1 MVRLGLLL
9 LLLYIFFVS
18 IALMGDSF
26 AFFGGGFAAQLLT
39 TTANPFI
46 GLFIGILATS
56 LVQSSS
62 TTTSMTVGLVA
73 AGALTVD
80 GAIPI
85 AIGANIGTS
94 VTNSLVSLGHISRPV
109 EFRRAFAAATVHDF
123 YNLLAVV
130 LLFPLEMTTHF
141 MARTAAFLGRRLAA
155 VGGLEL
161 ANPVNLIVDPATGL
175 ITALAGESGA
185 IMLAISIAFLF
196 IALRYIVAN
205 LKVLVIGRVEVFFS
219 TVLFRNS
226 FRALAFGLVLTIM
239 VQSSSITTS
248 LAVPLAGAGLLTL
261 LQIFPFTLGANLG
274 TTITAMLAA
283 LVTGV
288 EAAVTVAFAHVVF
301 NVAGIAVV
309 WPLRKIPLGLAT
321 MLADW
326 SIRSRAIPLV
336 YVVTVFFLVPLA
348 LIYLTG
354 DTIMSGFKTSHWR
367 TAGKCGEIVKVW
379 LFE

>member
-226 FRALAFGLVLTIM
+226 FPGFGVRVGPDDHGTEQFDHNVIGRPARRRGTLDVAADLPIHARR
-239 VQSSSITTS
+239 Q
-248 LAVPLAGAGLLTL
+248 PWNDDHRNAGR
-261 LQIFPFTLGANLG
+261 LGDG
-274 TTITAMLAA
+274 
-283 LVTGV
+283 
-288 EAAVTVAFAHVVF
+288 
-301 NVAGIAVV
+301 
-309 WPLRKIPLGLAT
+309 R
-321 MLADW
+321 
-326 SIRSRAIPLV
+326 
-336 YVVTVFFLVPLA
+336 
-348 LIYLTG
+348 
-354 DTIMSGFKTSHWR
+354 
-367 TAGKCGEIVKVW
+367 
-379 LFE
+379 